1 MSSNELWKYSPQSN
15 TWTQL
20 PSTPDDGS
28 RWAGSSFVLDDY
40 VYCFQGVTRKRHYQF
55 NNFTMI
61 WPQQGYRMYIGGD
74 QKNETTVDDHGD
86 EEHSES
92 HDGEEKDEDDHS
104 GQSHSHDGE
113 HGSSSDDATMDD
125 SGSSLAWPHPIGI
138 AVFAMT
144 TDRIAVW

>member
-1 MSSNELWKYSPQSN
+1 
-15 TWTQL
+15 
-20 PSTPDDGS
+20 
-28 RWAGSSFVLDDY
+28 
-40 VYCFQGVTRKRHYQF
+40 
-55 NNFTMI
+55 
-61 WPQQGYRMYIGGD
+61 MYIGGD

-125 SGSSLAWPHPIGI
+125 SGSSLAWPHSIGI
-138 AVFAMT
+138 AVFAMAT
-144 TDRIAVW
+144 AGIAVL